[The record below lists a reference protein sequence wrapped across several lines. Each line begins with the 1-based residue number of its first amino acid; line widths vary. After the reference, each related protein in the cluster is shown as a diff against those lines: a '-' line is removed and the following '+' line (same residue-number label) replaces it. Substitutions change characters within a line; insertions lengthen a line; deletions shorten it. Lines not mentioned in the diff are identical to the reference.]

1 MRPSLALLLVV
12 SLASPLAA
20 QEPFDFYSRGP
31 YRPAVPRP
39 EAITGYPAGS
49 QHTLY
54 AVMQHY
60 LDTLVATAT
69 DRVRIETW
77 GRTSEYR
84 PIRALIISDPANLAK
99 LDQIRA
105 GIAELVDPR
114 KTSPARA
121 AAIAAQSPAVA
132 VFNYSVHGDEPAGF
146 EAAMQVAYQL
156 AASDEPQTQE
166 ILKSVVVVL
175 NPSANPDGHERFAA
189 WYNSVSVGADH
200 PWAFEQNEPWSIT
213 GRYSHYRFDMNRDL
227 LAQSQPEVRA
237 MMDGIL
243 RWHPQVFVD
252 HHSTTS
258 SFFFPPVAQA
268 VNMNLPPQTT
278 KWFATYGRGNAAAFD
293 RYGWQYY
300 VGGVFDFF
308 YVGYWDE
315 WTTFQGAS
323 GMTYETDGGPEF
335 RKRRDDGS
343 ITTFLDGIAHHF
355 VASLATLET
364 TAKNRQSRLQD
375 YYEFRRSAMAEAA
388 ADRMK
393 RVVIVPG
400 NDPQSSAHVIGLLL
414 RNGIEV
420 TRLREPLSS
429 RVAHPYISPG
439 TAATAQTF
447 PAGSYVIDLNQPQRR
462 LAKGMLEPQAS
473 MDRSFVQ
480 REIGKFQRNR
490 RRGDEA
496 DKEDYG
502 FYDITAW
509 SLPLSFNLDAY
520 WTEDAGPGGDAVA
533 DTIVPAPA
541 APTRGA
547 SAYVFLNDRPGAAR
561 LALALEAESFRLAVT
576 RQPIL
581 TGGRTYP
588 RGSFVARAQRNPAS
602 LHERIAAL
610 GPALGV
616 PVFPLQTAF
625 PDTGDAGIGSED
637 VAGLHAPKIL
647 VAAGDGISE
656 TSYGWLWYYLAR
668 ELNVAFTPV
677 PLRAIARMDDLQT
690 FNVLIIPDGS
700 GGRMRRELGD
710 DGVEKLKA
718 WVRSGG
724 VLIGYGGAG
733 DLAAN
738 KDVGLASIASVAP
751 DSGAKADTTPAGNEP
766 PAANNGNETVQV
778 PVAKNA
784 DGSSITGPVI
794 WRFSNVP
801 AGTNTIA
808 LTSVPPGGFTANFYQ
823 PATLDTTHWL
833 TLGYDRNRMPV
844 FIDGDTFWRPSKGG
858 ANVVTFTD
866 PVDSLVLSGFTWPD
880 NTARLL
886 KGSTWAV
893 VENQGNG
900 RVVLFLGDPLF
911 RAFWRGPAKMVTNA
925 ILIGPNR

>member
-39 EAITGYPAGS
+39 DAITGYPAGS
-49 QHTLY
+49 QHTMY

-189 WYNSVSVGADH
+189 WYNSVGVGADH

-561 LALALEAESFRLAVT
+561 LALALEAESFRLAIT

-751 DSGAKADTTPAGNEP
+751 DSGAKADTTAAGNEP
-766 PAANNGNETVQV
+766 PLI
-778 PVAKNA
+778 
-784 DGSSITGPVI
+784 SSTA
-794 WRFSNVP
+794 P
-801 AGTNTIA
+801 ARDRPEWI
-808 LTSVPPGGFTANFYQ
+808 PGAIFR
-823 PATLDTTHWL
+823 ATLDTTHWL

>member
-1 MRPSLALLLVV
+1 MEQVGLASPSHSSPLLSIRHCPRHVAARSTQLRPRYPMRPSLALLLVV
-12 SLASPLAA
+12 SLASSLSS
-20 QEPFDFYSRGP
+20 QDPFDFYSRGP
-31 YRPAVPRP
+31 YYPAVPRP
-39 EAITGYPAGS
+39 EAITGYAAGD
-49 QHTLY
+49 QQTMY

-60 LDTLVATAT
+60 LDTLVATAS

-77 GRTSEYR
+77 GRTTEYR

-105 GIAELVDPR
+105 GIAELTDPR
-114 KTSPARA
+114 KTSAARA

-132 VFNYSVHGDEPAGF
+132 VFQYSVHGDEPAGF

-156 AASDEPQTQE
+156 AASDEPQTLE

-175 NPSANPDGHERFAA
+175 NPSANPDGHERFADWQHYA
-189 WYNSVSVGADH
+189 GTGAHH
-200 PWAFEQNEPWSIT
+200 PWPSEQNEPGTIT
-213 GRYSHYRFDMNRDL
+213 GRYSPYRFDMNRDL

-243 RWHPQVFVD
+243 RWRPQVFVN

-315 WTTFQGAS
+315 WTTFQGAT
-323 GMTYETDGGPEF
+323 GMTYETDGGPEY

-343 ITTFLDGIAHHF
+343 ITTFRDGIAHHF

-364 TAKNRQSRLQD
+364 TAKNRQPRRQD
-375 YYEFRRSAMAEAA
+375 YYDFRRSAMAEAA
-388 ADRMK
+388 TDRVK
-393 RVVIVPG
+393 RVVIVPD
-400 NDPQSSAHVIGLLL
+400 NDPQSAAHVIGLLL

-420 TRLREPLSS
+420 TRLRQPLSS
-429 RVAHPYISPG
+429 RVAHPYISAG

-490 RRGDEA
+490 RRGEGA

-520 WTEDAGPGGDAVA
+520 WTEDAGAAGDAVA
-533 DTIVPAPA
+533 DSTIPAPA
-541 APTRGA
+541 APARAA
-547 SAYVFLNDRPGAAR
+547 SAYAFLNDRPGAGK
-561 LALALEAESFRLAVT
+561 LAHALEAEDFKLAVT
-576 RQPIL
+576 RQPVLI
-581 TGGRTYP
+581 GGRTYP
-588 RGSFVARAQRNPAS
+588 RGTFVARVQRSASS
-602 LHERIAAL
+602 LHDRIVAL
-610 GPALGV
+610 GPAMGV
-616 PVFPLQTAF
+616 PVVPLQTAF

-637 VAGLHAPKIL
+637 VAGLHPPKIL

-677 PLRAIARMDDLQT
+677 PLRAIGRINDLQS

-724 VLIGYGGAG
+724 VLVGYGGAG

-738 KDVGLASIASVAP
+738 KDVGLSSIASVAP
-751 DSGAKADTTPAGNEP
+751 DSGAKADTTAAGNA
-766 PAANNGNETVQV
+766 PALI
-778 PVAKNA
+778 
-784 DGSSITGPVI
+784 SSTA
-794 WRFSNVP
+794 P
-801 AGTNTIA
+801 ARDRPEWI
-808 LTSVPPGGFTANFYQ
+808 PGAIFR
-823 PATLDTTHWL
+823 ATLDTTHWL
-833 TLGYDRNRMPV
+833 TMGYDRTRIPV

-866 PVDSLVLSGFTWPD
+866 PVDSLVLAGFTWPD
-880 NTARLL
+880 NTARLRM
-886 KGSTWAV
+886 GSTWAV
-893 VENQGNG
+893 VENRGNG
-900 RVVLFLGDPLF
+900 GGVLCLSSSLF
-911 RAFWRGPAKMVTNA
+911 GA
-925 ILIGPNR
+925 L

>member
-1 MRPSLALLLVV
+1 MRPSLALLVVV
-12 SLASPLAA
+12 SLVSSLAA

-39 EAITGYPAGS
+39 DAITGYAAGD
-49 QHTLY
+49 QHTMY

-60 LDTLVATAT
+60 LDTLVATAS

-77 GRTSEYR
+77 GRTTEYR

-99 LDQIRA
+99 LDQIR
-105 GIAELVDPR
+105 GGLAELADPR
-114 KTSPARA
+114 KTSAARA

-132 VFNYSVHGDEPAGF
+132 VFQYSVHGDEPAGF

-156 AASDEPQTQE
+156 AASDEPQTLE
-166 ILKSVVVVL
+166 ILKSVVLVL

-189 WYNSVSVGADH
+189 WYNSVGVGADH
-200 PWAFEQNEPWSIT
+200 PWAFEQGEPWSIT

-243 RWHPQVFVD
+243 RWRPQVFVD

-278 KWFATYGRGNAAAFD
+278 RWFATYGRGNAAAFD

-315 WTTFQGAS
+315 WTTFQGAT

-335 RKRRDDGS
+335 RKRRDDGT
-343 ITTFLDGIAHHF
+343 ITTLRDGIAHHF

-364 TAKNRQSRLQD
+364 TAKNRQSRLVD
-375 YYEFRRSAMAEAA
+375 YYDFRRSAMAEAA
-388 ADRMK
+388 TDRMK

-400 NDPQSSAHVIGLLL
+400 NDPQSAAHVVGLLL

-420 TRLREPLSS
+420 TRLRQPVAS
-429 RVAHPYISPG
+429 RVAHSYISPG
-439 TAATAQTF
+439 TTAIARTF
-447 PAGSYVIDLNQPQRR
+447 PAGSYAIDLNQPQRR

-480 REIGKFQRNR
+480 REVGKFQRNR
-490 RRGDEA
+490 RRGEDA

-520 WTEDAGPGGDAVA
+520 WTEDAGVAGDAVT
-533 DTIVPAPA
+533 DSIVPPPPA
-541 APTRGA
+541 ATRA
-547 SAYVFLNDRPGAAR
+547 VSAYAFLNDRPGAAR
-561 LALALEAESFRLAVT
+561 LALALEAEDFKLAVT

-581 TGGRTYP
+581 IGGRTYP
-588 RGSFVARAQRNPAS
+588 RGTFVARVQRNPAS
-602 LHERIAAL
+602 LHDRIVAL

-616 PVFPLQTAF
+616 PVFSLQTAF

-637 VAGLHAPKIL
+637 VSGLHAPKIL
-647 VAAGDGISE
+647 VAVGDGISE
-656 TSYGWLWYYLAR
+656 TSYGWLWYYLAK
-668 ELNVAFTPV
+668 ELNVPFTPV
-677 PLRAIARMDDLQT
+677 PLRSIGRVDDLQS
-690 FNVLIIPDGS
+690 FNVIIIPDGS
-700 GGRMRRELGD
+700 GSRMKRELGD
-710 DGVEKLKA
+710 NGVEKLKA

-738 KDVGLASIASVAP
+738 KDVGLSSIAGVAP
-751 DSGAKADTTPAGNEP
+751 DSGAKADTTAPGTDPALIAST
-766 PAANNGNETVQV
+766 AAPRDRPEW
-778 PVAKNA
+778 
-784 DGSSITGPVI
+784 I
-794 WRFSNVP
+794 
-801 AGTNTIA
+801 
-808 LTSVPPGGFTANFYQ
+808 PGAIFR
-823 PATLDTTHWL
+823 ATLDTTHWL
-833 TLGYDRNRMPV
+833 TVGYDRNRIPV
-844 FIDGDTFWRPSKGG
+844 FIDGDTFWKPSKGG
-858 ANVVTFTD
+858 ANVATFTD

-893 VENQGNG
+893 VENQGSG
-900 RVVLFLGDPLF
+900 RVVLFLSDPLF
-911 RAFWRGPAKMVTNA
+911 RAFWRGPAKMLTNA

>member
-1 MRPSLALLLVV
+1 MLRPYRYLAQPQIRNTMRPVLCLLIVLV
-12 SLASPLAA
+12 SPLAA

-39 EAITGYPAGS
+39 EAITGYAAGD
-49 QHTLY
+49 QHTMY

-60 LDTLVATAT
+60 LDTLVATAS

-99 LDQIRA
+99 LDQIRT
-105 GIAELVDPR
+105 GLAELADPR
-114 KTSPARA
+114 KTSAARA

-132 VFNYSVHGDEPAGF
+132 VFQYSVHGDEPAGF

-156 AASDEPQTQE
+156 AASDEPQTLE

-189 WYNSVSVGADH
+189 WYNSVGIGADH

-213 GRYSHYRFDMNRDL
+213 GRYSHFRFDMNRDL

-237 MMDGIL
+237 IMDGIL
-243 RWHPQVFVD
+243 RWRPQVFVD

-268 VNMNLPPQTT
+268 VNLNLPPQTT

-315 WTTFQGAS
+315 WTTVQGAT
-323 GMTYETDGGPEF
+323 GMTYETDGGPEY

-343 ITTFLDGIAHHF
+343 ITTFRDGISHHF

-375 YYEFRRSAMAEAA
+375 YYDFRRSALAEAA
-388 ADRMK
+388 TDRMK

-400 NDPQSSAHVIGLLL
+400 NDPQSVAHVVGLLL

-420 TRLREPLSS
+420 TRLRQPLSS
-429 RVAHPYISPG
+429 RVAHSYISPG
-439 TAATAQTF
+439 TAGGGIARTF
-447 PAGSYVIDLNQPQRR
+447 PAGSYVVDLNQPQRR
-462 LAKGMLEPQAS
+462 LAKGMLEPQPS
-473 MDRSFVQ
+473 MEPSFVQ

-490 RRGDEA
+490 RRGEDAE
-496 DKEDYG
+496 KEDYG

-520 WTEDAGPGGDAVA
+520 WTEDAGPRGDPVA
-533 DTIVPAPA
+533 DSVVPPPPAPA
-541 APTRGA
+541 RGA
-547 SAYVFLNDRPGAAR
+547 SAYVFTNDRPGAAR
-561 LALALEAESFRLAVT
+561 LALALEAEDFKLAVT
-576 RQPIL
+576 RQPVLI
-581 TGGRTYP
+581 GGRSYL
-588 RGSFVARAQRNPAS
+588 RGSFVARVQRNPAS
-602 LHERIAAL
+602 LHERNAAL

-616 PVFPLQTAF
+616 LVFPLHTAF
-625 PDTGDAGIGSED
+625 ADTG
-637 VAGLHAPKIL
+637 
-647 VAAGDGISE
+647 
-656 TSYGWLWYYLAR
+656 
-668 ELNVAFTPV
+668 
-677 PLRAIARMDDLQT
+677 
-690 FNVLIIPDGS
+690 
-700 GGRMRRELGD
+700 GGGMRRELGD
-710 DGVEKLKA
+710 DGVEKLKT

-738 KDVGLASIASVAP
+738 KDVGLSSIASVAP
-751 DSGAKADTTPAGNEP
+751 DSGARPDTTVPGAAP
-766 PAANNGNETVQV
+766 PMVSKTAAPRDRPEW
-778 PVAKNA
+778 
-784 DGSSITGPVI
+784 I
-794 WRFSNVP
+794 
-801 AGTNTIA
+801 
-808 LTSVPPGGFTANFYQ
+808 PGAIFR
-823 PATLDTTHWL
+823 ATLDTTHWL
-833 TLGYDRNRMPV
+833 TLGYDRNKIPV
-844 FIDGDTFWRPSKGG
+844 FIDGDTFWRASKSG
-858 ANVVTFTD
+858 ANAVSFTD

-893 VENQGNG
+893 VENQGSG
-900 RVVLFLGDPLF
+900 RVVLFLSDPLF
-911 RAFWRGPAKMVTNA
+911 RAFWRGPAKLLTNA